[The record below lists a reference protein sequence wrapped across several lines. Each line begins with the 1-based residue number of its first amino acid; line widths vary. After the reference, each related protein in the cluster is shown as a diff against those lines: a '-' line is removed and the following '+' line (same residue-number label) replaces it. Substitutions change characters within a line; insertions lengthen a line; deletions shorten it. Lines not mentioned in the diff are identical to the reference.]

1 MKHIRL
7 VIGLT
12 AVAALGATAASA
24 APKHHARN
32 VHHTRTPAI
41 VEHARNP
48 HSSFEPARM
57 IEAKPGVFISSY
69 GCISDDGYGRWT
81 YCGQGRGGD

>member
-1 MKHIRL
+1 MKQICR

-12 AVAALGATAASA
+12 AVALGATAASA

-41 VEHARNP
+41 VEHVPNP
-48 HSSFEPARM
+48 HSSFAPPRM
-57 IEAKPGVFISSY
+57 IEARPGVFISSY
-69 GCISDDGYGRWT
+69 GSGDGSWSYFR
-81 YCGQGRGGD
+81 RGGD